1 MMRAGRFAVVIT
13 ALLVCCNAEPHREQ
27 DGSVNEH
34 SSERYDANGHKV
46 RNLDPLGGGNLVREV
61 RESRHS
67 SFLPFSGVRRY
78 EIIANGKRQLFPLI
92 SSDYYRED
100 YPKRNFDEIDRS
112 ELDSFVGKRNI
123 DDLEQPFPYAAKR
136 FYNLY
141 GSNYLD
147 IPVTNLDKKRYRPDY
162 PMDEIDLSHF
172 PIGSKR
178 SMAFNQN
185 RPLR

>member
-1 MMRAGRFAVVIT
+1 MAIVIYIPVRPT
-13 ALLVCCNAEPHREQ
+13 V
-27 DGSVNEH
+27 
-34 SSERYDANGHKV
+34 SEVRQFNKIVKCHKV

-147 IPVTNLDKKRYRPDY
+147 IPVSNFDKKRYRPDY

-178 SMAFNQN
+178 SMTFNQN

>member
-1 MMRAGRFAVVIT
+1 MMRIGRIVLAIAAV
-13 ALLVCCNAEPHREQ
+13 LVCSSANPHRE
-27 DGSVNEH
+27 
-34 SSERYDANGHKV
+34 SEAGVSDHNSDRFDISGHKT

-78 EIIANGKRQLFPLI
+78 DITGSLGARRQMFPGL
-92 SSDYYRED
+92 SSEYYRDD

-123 DDLEQPFPYAAKR
+123 DEIDQPFPYAIKR

-147 IPVTNLDKKRYRPDY
+147 SPVSNLDKKRYRPDY

-178 SMAFNQN
+178 SMAFN
-185 RPLR
+185 